1 MAGPVVYCSL
11 HTAVLGLP
19 GVCRI
24 HGEPGVGLSHFL
36 LHCTDFNVLS
46 GIPTTVMIRL
56 AMIITRRLLPVQE
69 TQSKL
74 INHNIINNSLIIHNK
89 YSNMRNIVNSRVMKD
104 KFRIRIHLSSRWL
117 TPSSLLI
124 RINNPHQKC
133 RSQRSLLLRPLCS
146 ILPRSEPEVLR
157 HSSTLRH
164 FPAFQSS
171 RGRIPCQG
179 RDQFNPP
186 QVGRTLKLEAD
197 KRRSQR
203 RFLLQLLIL
212 IMALSKLYHP
222 LHLPK
227 TSLPQCL
234 QSL

>member
-1 MAGPVVYCSL
+1 
-11 HTAVLGLP
+11 
-19 GVCRI
+19 
-24 HGEPGVGLSHFL
+24 
-36 LHCTDFNVLS
+36 
-46 GIPTTVMIRL
+46 
-56 AMIITRRLLPVQE
+56 
-69 TQSKL
+69 
-74 INHNIINNSLIIHNK
+74 
-89 YSNMRNIVNSRVMKD
+89 MRNIVNSRVMKD

-124 RINNPHQKC
+124 RINNLHQKC

-146 ILPRSEPEVLR
+146 ILPMSEPEVLR

-212 IMALSKLYHP
+212 IMAPSKLYHP